1 MEKQKLEIS
10 LEQLKGAVKV
20 DLDAAIYFLQALR
33 LHPEILDKCTEML
46 HEAHTKSAALID
58 TVQNTKIES

>member
-33 LHPEILDKCTEML
+33 LHPEILDECTEML
-46 HEAHTKSAALID
+46 HEAQDRKS
-58 TVQNTKIES
+58 VV